1 MTGLFH
7 IRRIRLVNFHNFV
20 DETLPVRNNLFLI
33 GDNQSGKTTVL
44 DAVHFALSAGVE
56 MEYNA
61 AARFGPRAEAGRS
74 LASIVLR
81 YDLERDVP
89 LRGPSIAYVA
99 VEVREGDG
107 YAFHT
112 FGAGAYATALDSQP
126 EVWGFIARGKSLEEA
141 GITVE
146 EQDARGG
153 LRSRP
158 RGRQELEGVL
168 GRDRVFEKGRYRS
181 ALARF
186 LYRDRDCYH
195 RALDLIASA
204 KAYRE
209 LVARAKNLDDLFIGL
224 LPPPAGS
231 EFQEIRDALRAID
244 GIQASLEDL
253 DAELAALQKVMEK
266 LSEARRET
274 EKIARYEYV
283 GAELDRRQ
291 ADRLCRSARE
301 ALAEAGRAESAA
313 GEEHEEAARR
323 VAFLENTLKGLRAS
337 DGFSLLAR
345 EAEYRDDLEKARRE
359 RDRAEG
365 DLKEVEEERAAAA
378 EAAGAAVRELEGAKS
393 AALRSLRGIAE
404 SVEVHGGRE
413 AAFALGRLTEEIEAL
428 GPDRAPPPAQLQAP
442 FETIRSVL
450 ASAEEKARAA
460 AARAEQEAERLRAA
474 SERASAEADALRK
487 RAELLPDL
495 PGFGELLDRLSE
507 SAPGAAP
514 LYRFLG
520 LSPET
525 PEGLGAAIECFLGP
539 RILGAI
545 AAPRS
550 LQAPAREAVLRHG
563 RGIEVLDADS
573 LSPEDAGDVPPG
585 SLPAALSFTGEE
597 DLAAQ
602 ARAFLVRVA
611 GDARILEAGEERGTF
626 ERILWTDGS
635 MYECGAES
643 RIDPGPPRFLG
654 EKARREAARSEEA
667 LLRTAS
673 EGHAARA
680 AESEGEAR
688 RLRAVSSECARCRGE
703 LRSCDPERL
712 LPRRLLA
719 EKGSAQAAAAATAR
733 DRARE
738 RAKAAAE
745 SFRRIHGKHEEVAAL
760 IARERLEELRDR
772 IDRLDRELAEA
783 RAAQEDAR
791 VELQRCRDAVKRNGE
806 EVAER
811 RDACERAEAE
821 ASRRKDELLPLVEPA
836 HRADLE
842 EYVFRTMRGSR
853 ILAENVCDRVQEAT
867 SARDR
872 AFERIQSSDGIRNE
886 RLWQRYGF
894 RLLEESR
901 EIRDQAGRP
910 VEEVYAE
917 REEQVRS
924 LQDALDEKTRDLLER
939 VVMAGLVRRLQ
950 GQVADLTETIGGINR
965 LAADLRFG
973 TNRFRFSLKRRP
985 EYQRLLSLLHE
996 QSILQPAVREELR
1009 DFFQARL
1016 DEFKQARE
1024 GDIPEVLD
1032 YRRWFEYVLQVA
1044 SREDGS
1050 AAELPRHRLRF
1061 GSGGEQAVPTYLLV
1075 LAVASLLYN
1084 RTEARLRLL
1093 LLDEAFLGID
1103 AGRREVLLQFADRAG
1118 VDLIVATP
1126 ELDGVSPALRASST
1140 LFIEKTP
1147 EQDVY
1152 VSDYHWQRPDAQA
1165 GLFDREPGLK
1175 EEDLTLG
1182 VAREGPPAGPDA
1194 PVEEGEQEGAQEGAP
1209 GREID
1214 PGTADP

>member
-1 MTGLFH
+1 MSDPFH

-74 LASIVLR
+74 LSSIVLR

-126 EVWGFIARGKSLEEA
+126 EVWGFIARGKTLEEA
-141 GITVE
+141 GITAE
-146 EQDARGG
+146 EPDAQGRVG
-153 LRSRP
+153 RRP
-158 RGRQELEGVL
+158 RDRRELEGVL

-186 LYRDRDCYH
+186 LFRDRDCYH
-195 RALDLIASA
+195 RSLDLISSA

-224 LPPPAGS
+224 LPPPAES

-244 GIQASLEDL
+244 GIQANLEDL
-253 DAELAALQKVMEK
+253 AAELAVLQGVLDK

-274 EKIARYEYV
+274 EKIARYAYV
-283 GAELDRRQ
+283 GAELGRRQ
-291 ADRLCRSARE
+291 ADRLLASAQD
-301 ALAEAGRAESAA
+301 ALAEARRAEAA
-313 GEEHEEAARR
+313 AEEKFGKAAQR
-323 VAFLENTLKGLRAS
+323 VASVETTLRGLRGS
-337 DGFSLLAR
+337 DGFSLLER
-345 EAEYRDDLEKARRE
+345 EAEYRHDLEAAGRE

-365 DLKEVEEERAAAA
+365 EVNEREREWATAA
-378 EAAGAAVRELEGAKS
+378 EAAGDAVRELDGTRS
-393 AALRSLRGIAE
+393 AALQALRAIAE
-404 SVEVHGGRE
+404 SAEVHGGRE
-413 AAFALGRLTEEIEAL
+413 AAYAVGRLSEEIEAL
-428 GPDRAPPPAQLQAP
+428 GPDHAPALSQLLDPCEA
-442 FETIRSVL
+442 IRSVL

-460 AARAEQEAERLRAA
+460 AARADQEAQRLRAE
-474 SERASAEADALRK
+474 SERAAKEADDHRK

-495 PGFGELLDRLSE
+495 PGFAELLDRLSE

-514 LYRFLG
+514 LYRFVDLA
-520 LSPET
+520 PET
-525 PEGLGAAIECFLGP
+525 PERLGAAIECFLGP
-539 RILGAI
+539 RVLGAI

-550 LQAPAREAVLRHG
+550 RQAPAREAVLRHG
-563 RGIEVLDADS
+563 EGVEVLDGGTLFPEVAGEALAD
-573 LSPEDAGDVPPG
+573 

-597 DLAAQ
+597 ELAAQ
-602 ARAFLVRVA
+602 ARAYLSRVA
-611 GDARILEAGEERGTF
+611 GNARILPQGEDRGPF
-626 ERILWTDGS
+626 DRVLWTDGS
-635 MYECGAES
+635 MYDCGAES

-667 LLRTAS
+667 RLRTEA
-673 EGHAARA
+673 ERYAARA
-680 AESEGEAR
+680 AEAEGEAR
-688 RLRAVSSECARCRGE
+688 RYGAVSSECARCRQE

-712 LPRRLLA
+712 LLTRRLA
-719 EKGSAQAAAAATAR
+719 ENGAARAAAAAAIR

-738 RAKAAAE
+738 RAE
-745 SFRRIHGKHEEVAAL
+745 SACERFRRVQEKHEAITAL

-772 IDRLDRELAEA
+772 VERLERELEEA
-783 RAAQEDAR
+783 RSEKEQEAG
-791 VELQRCRDAVKRNGE
+791 ELLGRRDAVERKGQ
-806 EVAER
+806 EVVER
-811 RDACERAEAE
+811 RGSCERAEADT
-821 ASRRKDELLPLVEPA
+821 SRAREELLPLVDPA
-836 HRADLE
+836 QRPDLDD
-842 EYVFRTMRGSR
+842 YVFRTMRGSQ
-853 ILAENVCDRVQEAT
+853 ILRENVPELIREAST
-867 SARDR
+867 ARGR
-872 AFERIQSSDGIRNE
+872 AFEKIQSSDGIQNE

-917 REEQVRS
+917 REAQVSS
-924 LQDALDEKTRDLLER
+924 LQAALDEKTRDLLER

-950 GQVADLTETIGGINR
+950 GQVADLAETIRGINR

-973 TNRFRFSLKRRP
+973 TNRFQFSLKKRP
-985 EYQRLLSLLHE
+985 EYQRLLSLLNE

-1024 GDIPEVLD
+1024 RDIPEVLD

-1050 AAELPRHRLRF
+1050 ASELPRHRLRF

-1147 EQDVY
+1147 EQDVF

-1165 GLFDREPGLK
+1165 GLFDREPDPK
-1175 EEDLTLG
+1175 EEDLILG
-1182 VAREGPPAGPDA
+1182 AVREGPPAGADA
-1194 PVEEGEQEGAQEGAP
+1194 SDEHGEPKG
-1209 GREID
+1209 EID
-1214 PGTADP
+1214 PEAPDP